1 MMGLPH
7 LFHTA
12 GALPVVLCILIV
24 FFGAS
29 LTGMIIFNIEL
40 VSKHHIIVI
49 IIIIIIIIIVIII
62 VTCSIF
68 VLVIIDLNFNYLIHI
83 RN

>member
-1 MMGLPH
+1 MGLPH

-29 LTGMIIFNIEL
+29 LTGMIILNIEL
-40 VSKHHIIVI
+40 VSKKHH
-49 IIIIIIIIIVIII
+49 IIIIIVVIIII
-62 VTCSIF
+62 VSCSIF
-68 VLVIIDLNFNYLIHI
+68 VLVIIVF
-83 RN
+83 

>member
-29 LTGMIIFNIEL
+29 LTGMIINNIEL
-40 VSKHHIIVI
+40 VSKKHHI
-49 IIIIIIIIIVIII
+49 IIIIIIILIN

-68 VLVIIDLNFNYLIHI
+68 VLVIIVFN
-83 RN
+83 

>member
-29 LTGMIIFNIEL
+29 LTGMIINNIEL
-40 VSKHHIIVI
+40 VSKKHHI
-49 IIIIIIIIIVIII
+49 IIIIIIILIN

-68 VLVIIDLNFNYLIHI
+68 VLVIIVFNLNYLIHI

>member
-1 MMGLPH
+1 MGLPH

-29 LTGMIIFNIEL
+29 LTGMIILNIEL
-40 VSKHHIIVI
+40 VSKHHIIITI
-49 IIIIIIIIIVIII
+49 IIIIIINIIVS
-62 VTCSIF
+62 CYIF
-68 VLVIIDLNFNYLIHI
+68 VLVITVLN
-83 RN
+83 

>member
-12 GALPVVLCILIV
+12 GALPVVICILIV

-29 LTGMIIFNIEL
+29 LTG
-40 VSKHHIIVI
+40 
-49 IIIIIIIIIVIII
+49 
-62 VTCSIF
+62 
-68 VLVIIDLNFNYLIHI
+68 LIKCNMKLI
-83 RN
+83 L

>member
-1 MMGLPH
+1 MGLPH

-29 LTGMIIFNIEL
+29 LTGMIINNIEL
-40 VSKHHIIVI
+40 VSKKHHI
-49 IIIIIIIIIVIII
+49 IIIIIIILIN

-68 VLVIIDLNFNYLIHI
+68 VLVIIVFN
-83 RN
+83 

>member
-29 LTGMIIFNIEL
+29 LTGMIINNIEL
-40 VSKHHIIVI
+40 VSKKHHIIVI
-49 IIIIIIIIIVIII
+49 MITIIIIMIIIVIIF
-62 VTCSIF
+62 TCSIF
-68 VLVIIDLNFNYLIHI
+68 VLVIIVFN
-83 RN
+83 